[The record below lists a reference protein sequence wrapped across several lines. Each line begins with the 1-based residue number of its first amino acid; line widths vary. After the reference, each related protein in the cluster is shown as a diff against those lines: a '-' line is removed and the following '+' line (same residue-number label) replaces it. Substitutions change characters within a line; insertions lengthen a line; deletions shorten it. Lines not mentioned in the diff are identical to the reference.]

1 MILKNKKANKMV
13 SVYWFAILFI
23 VAAAIV
29 YMVLSFYGKPYD
41 IREVEAHA
49 LTNKIAGCL
58 SEAGVL
64 NERIFK
70 EGVLNEDFKENFI
83 EECKL
88 IFEVEDAYGWR
99 EQGQYYV
106 EVGFYDFSTKAQIGS
121 IIKQGNLNLVSS
133 CGVETDIE
141 EERIAKCVEREFYSL
156 DDEGKVHLI
165 KILSIVRKI
174 EKNIKV

>member
-1 MILKNKKANKMV
+1 MILKNKKADKII

-58 SEAGVL
+58 SEVGYLQEWIL
-64 NERIFK
+64 NENRR
-70 EGVLNEDFKENFI
+70 ENFM

-88 IFEVEDAYGWR
+88 NFEVENVHNWR
-99 EQGQYYV
+99 EQEQYYV
-106 EVGFYDFSTKAQIGS
+106 EVGLYNFSKMLEEISTIKEGNEALRADCDKKGKTFPVCLNRSFYARDREKNKYQI
-121 IIKQGNLNLVSS
+121 N
-133 CGVETDIE
+133 
-141 EERIAKCVEREFYSL
+141 
-156 DDEGKVHLI
+156 
-165 KILSIVRKI
+165 ILSIVRKT
-174 EKNIKV
+174 EKNVQ